1 MWPLVPANIDALNRF
16 GLRQRGEASGVVQM
30 ARNFGSAVGVADPGT
45 IVLFQ
50 QGFADACQSGFAAG
64 GAIMFV
70 AFLVALALMQP
81 GRETATE

>member
-1 MWPLVPANIDALNRF
+1 MWPLVLVIPSTTVLVLNSFPPAERGK
-16 GLRQRGEASGVVQM
+16 GLSLL
-30 ARNFGSAVGVADPGT
+30 VGHS
-45 IVLFQ
+45 FQ
-50 QGFADACQSGFAAG
+50 QGSPTSASRPSRP